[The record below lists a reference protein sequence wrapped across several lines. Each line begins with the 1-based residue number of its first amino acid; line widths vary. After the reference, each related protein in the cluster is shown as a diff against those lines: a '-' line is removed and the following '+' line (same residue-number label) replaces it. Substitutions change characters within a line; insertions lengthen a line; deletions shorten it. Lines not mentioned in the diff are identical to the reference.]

1 MSYTTK
7 SAFAAFASLIL
18 VYGVYFAW
26 AWPSGHRAGDVLAHM
41 IGAAILMTMI
51 MVALE
56 IAIALHGRQAG
67 EASGRTDERDTI
79 NGLRSVRNGYYV
91 LIALV
96 WCVPFVA
103 LAGPSPVLL
112 ANLCLGMLV
121 AAEAVHFGS
130 RIVYGSAGA

>member
-1 MSYTTK
+1 MNYTTK
-7 SAFAAFASLIL
+7 SAIAAFPALVV
-18 VYGVYFAW
+18 VYGGYFAW
-26 AWPSGHRAGDVLAHM
+26 AWPPGHRAADVVAHM

-51 MVALE
+51 MVGLE
-56 IAIALHGRQAG
+56 IAIAIHGRKTGEQAG
-67 EASGRTDERDTI
+67 RIDERDAI
-79 NGLRSVRNGYYV
+79 IGLRSARNGYYA

-103 LAGPSPVLL
+103 LAGASPILL

-130 RIVYGSAGA
+130 RIVYASSGV